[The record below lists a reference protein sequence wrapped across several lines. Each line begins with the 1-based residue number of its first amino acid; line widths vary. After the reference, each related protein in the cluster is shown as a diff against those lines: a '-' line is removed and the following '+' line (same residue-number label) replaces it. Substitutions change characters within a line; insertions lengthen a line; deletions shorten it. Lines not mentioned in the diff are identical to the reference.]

1 MNERTDF
8 FKVVEF
14 GDGIA
19 RIEGTG
25 SAFCYLIEGRKRALL
40 IDAMTGL
47 GNLREY
53 VRTLTRLPVTLVCTH
68 GHFDH
73 IGGALDF
80 GEAWIPA
87 GDANMIASH
96 ETLDRKYWFERRLCE
111 LRRKPVNFTRD
122 DFTPPRP
129 MVWRALHDGSR
140 FDLGRRIVT
149 AVDVPGH
156 SRGSMGF
163 LDSKTGIFFSG
174 DAGSRSTFLFLSCST
189 TTEEYLAS
197 LLHLKQMRHHQ
208 ISEWYNF
215 HNYTEMPASIIDD
228 LIRGCRDALAGNVT
242 GPVFRNDERFRFVY
256 PVDRKWKRTDGG
268 FGNIIVDLTRL
279 RVPKGET
286 R

>member
-1 MNERTDF
+1 MNSRTDF

-19 RIEGTG
+19 RIEATG
-25 SAFCYLIEGRKRALL
+25 SVFCYLIEGRKRALL

-47 GNLREY
+47 GNLSDY

-80 GEAWIPA
+80 GEAWIPQL
-87 GDANMIASH
+87 DANMIAAH
-96 ETLDRKYWFERRLCE
+96 ETLDRKYWFERKLCE
-111 LRRKPVNFTRD
+111 LRARPVNFTRD

-129 MVWRALHDGSR
+129 MVWRALRDGSR

-149 AVDVPGH
+149 AVAVPGH

-163 LDSKTGIFFSG
+163 LDSRTGIFFSG

-189 TTEEYLAS
+189 TTEEYLAA
-197 LLHLKQMRHHQ
+197 LMRLKRMRNHQ

-228 LIRGCRDALAGNVT
+228 LIQGCRDALDGKAS
-242 GPVFRNDERFRFVY
+242 GPVFRGDPRFRFVY
-256 PVDRKWKRTDGG
+256 PIDRKWKRTDGRV
-268 FGNIIVDLTRL
+268 GNIIVDLTRL
-279 RVPKGET
+279 RAPK
-286 R
+286 

>member
-1 MNERTDF
+1 MNTRTDF
-8 FKVVEF
+8 FRAIEF
-14 GDGIA
+14 GDGIV

-25 SAFCYLIEGRKRALL
+25 SVYCYLIEGRKRALL

-53 VRTLTRLPVTLVCTH
+53 VRTLTKKPVTLVCTH

-87 GDANMIASH
+87 GDANMIAEH
-96 ETLDRKYWFERRLCE
+96 ETLDRKYWFEHRLCG
-111 LRRKPVNFTRD
+111 LRHKPINFTRD
-122 DFTPPRP
+122 DFTAGAP

-189 TTEEYLAS
+189 TTEEYLNA
-197 LLHLKQMRHHQ
+197 LLHLKRMRECQ
-208 ISEWYNF
+208 ITEWYNF
-215 HNYTEMPASIIDD
+215 HSYSEMPPTIVDD
-228 LIRGCRDALAGNVT
+228 LICACRDALAGNVT
-242 GPVFRNDERFRFVY
+242 GQVFRNDPKFRFVY
-256 PVDRKWKRTDGG
+256 PVDAKWRRTDGG

-279 RVPKGET
+279 RLPRAIKE
-286 R
+286 